1 MPLVSLRKH
10 FKIGL
15 CIFIAISL
23 LGIPFAWF
31 KGKSFYSATAVIY
44 VAPRTSNILQENKEQ
59 ELGSYQQYK
68 QFVDQQIG
76 TIGRYDILLAALK
89 KLGDKR
95 FVWQLPNETERRAA
109 ERLQTALVIKPVSD
123 SYLISVTLESD
134 KKEWLDDIVN
144 TVVETYIEK
153 THEEQSIYASKERIN
168 VLYQQRDKYQGI
180 ITDKKKRLEILAQEL
195 GVTTFVDGVANPFDE
210 LLANSQMAYSEAQR
224 KTMEAEA
231 GLLLFEN
238 PKDPN
243 KASTALES
251 IVSDLVYKDPGLNS
265 LKANMYLRRSELVK
279 LISGLD
285 PKHPGYAQIKSQLQ
299 VIETEV
305 VEATNQLS
313 KDVKH
318 MLLEERRSKVTL
330 TRKIE
335 QDLLD
340 QITTQKKNAAW
351 FSTNY
356 NEALTL
362 NQDIK
367 RYYGQLETVENRIGF
382 LELESKAPGVIRMES
397 PARPPELAV
406 RGGRTKLLIMMIM
419 LGYFA
424 GLGVPIV
431 IDMLDRRIRT
441 AGQVEKMLGYK
452 PLAALLEPGQD
463 GVSPNAIA
471 DKMRRLALALER
483 AHKQSGK
490 SSSLIILT
498 SVKPDS
504 AVTSL
509 ALDLGNDYKKM
520 GVRAIAVEVN
530 SMRPD
535 ERYLSEHTTSGLVN
549 MILDPELAVTQVASP
564 ADDNYP
570 DRIAVGITIRPAF

>member
-1 MPLVSLRKH
+1 
-10 FKIGL
+10 
-15 CIFIAISL
+15 
-23 LGIPFAWF
+23 
-31 KGKSFYSATAVIY
+31 
-44 VAPRTSNILQENKEQ
+44 
-59 ELGSYQQYK
+59 
-68 QFVDQQIG
+68 
-76 TIGRYDILLAALK
+76 
-89 KLGDKR
+89 
-95 FVWQLPNETERRAA
+95 
-109 ERLQTALVIKPVSD
+109 
-123 SYLISVTLESD
+123 VTLESD
-134 KKEWLDDIVN
+134 KKEGLDDIVN

-153 THEEQSIYASKERIN
+153 VHEEQSIYASKERIEL
-168 VLYQQRDKYQGI
+168 LYQQRDKFQGI
-180 ITDKKKRLEILAQEL
+180 ITDKKKRLEALSQEL

-210 LLANSQMAYSEAQR
+210 LLANTQMAYSEAQR
-224 KTMEAEA
+224 NTMEAEA

-330 TRKIE
+330 TRTIE
-335 QDLLD
+335 HDLLD

-406 RGGRTKLLIMMIM
+406 SGGRTKLLIMMVL

-452 PLAALLEPGQD
+452 PLAALLDPGQD

-509 ALDLGNDYKKM
+509 ALDLSNDYNKM
-520 GVRAIAVEVN
+520 GVQAIAVEVN

-535 ERYLSEHTTSGLVN
+535 ERYLSSHTTSGLVN
-549 MILDPELAVTQVASP
+549 LILDPELAVSKVASP
-564 ADDNYP
+564 ADDKYP
-570 DRIAVGITIRPAF
+570 NRIALGITSESLLFDYQRLQEVLEKIAETYPIVILDTAPILSSADTEFFTSISDITLLLIAAQQAKPGEIKRAVQLLERIDPKTIGFVVTRLQVFRGGGYYSSVTGADSKPQQANDNLFAKYFRKKNDS